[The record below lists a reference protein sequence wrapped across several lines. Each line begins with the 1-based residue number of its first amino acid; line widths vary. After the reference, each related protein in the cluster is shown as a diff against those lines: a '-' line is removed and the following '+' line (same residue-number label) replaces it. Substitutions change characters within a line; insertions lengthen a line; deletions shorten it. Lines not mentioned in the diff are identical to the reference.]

1 MAALPPMGLISVGD
15 FATSPLKEEKW
26 GTQANVLAQLD
37 DDETLKRLPSC
48 QVLVV
53 NHRALP

>member
-1 MAALPPMGLISVGD
+1 MGLISVGY